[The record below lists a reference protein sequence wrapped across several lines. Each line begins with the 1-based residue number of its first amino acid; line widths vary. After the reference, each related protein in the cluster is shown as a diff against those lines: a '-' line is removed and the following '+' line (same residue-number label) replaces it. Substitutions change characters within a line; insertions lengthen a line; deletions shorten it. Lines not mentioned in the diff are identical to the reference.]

1 MKVYLRKHPKHIQ
14 GIPWTACEP
23 FVENSMAALIH
34 RVRYVTTHQISDRYK
49 PHLAV
54 ELWCGN
60 SSTGTKKFTFLAEPP
75 DGRIVCARCED
86 IAVKQF
92 GQPTTESIAGR
103 HVHTG
108 GVIAVARC
116 CAAPQGEKP

>member
-1 MKVYLRKHPKHIQ
+1 MKVSLRKHPKHRQ
-14 GIPWTACEP
+14 GIAWTACEP
-23 FVENSMAALIH
+23 FVENSMAVLIH
-34 RVRYVTTHQISDRYK
+34 RVRYVTTHQIAAKYK

-54 ELWCGN
+54 ESWCGN

-75 DGRIVCARCED
+75 EGRILCARCED
-86 IAVKQF
+86 AAVAF
-92 GQPTTESIAGR
+92 GHLSAESIAGR

-116 CAAPQGEKP
+116 CELKGASHE